1 MDSFLMSDMYVLC
14 VFCRAMMQIQRFTVF
29 GLKQDNT
36 VPQLVTYKEQDSRA
50 LLDVLFEKHPLD
62 GKCDQRIHVTSKS
75 LKVVY
80 DAHTI
85 NKVVDV
91 FRAPR
96 EVHLDK

>member
-1 MDSFLMSDMYVLC
+1 MSDMYVLC
-14 VFCRAMMQIQRFTVF
+14 VFCRVMMQIQRFTVF

>member
-1 MDSFLMSDMYVLC
+1 MDSFLMLDMYVLC
-14 VFCRAMMQIQRFTVF
+14 VFYRAMMQIQGFTVF

-36 VPQLVTYKEQDSRA
+36 VPQLVTSKEQDSKA

-62 GKCDQRIHVTSKS
+62 ETCDQRIHVTSKS

-91 FRAPR
+91 FTAPR

>member
-1 MDSFLMSDMYVLC
+1 MLDLYVPC
-14 VFCRAMMQIQRFTVF
+14 VFCRVMMQIQGFTVF
-29 GLKQDNT
+29 GLKQDNG
-36 VPQLVTYKEQDSRA
+36 VPQLVTSKMQDSQA
-50 LLDVLFEKHPLD
+50 LLNVLFEKHPSD
-62 GKCDQRIHVTSKS
+62 ETCDQRVHVTSKS

-96 EVHLDK
+96 EVQLAK

>member
-1 MDSFLMSDMYVLC
+1 
-14 VFCRAMMQIQRFTVF
+14 MQIEGFTVF
-29 GLKQDNT
+29 GLKQDNS
-36 VPQLVTYKEQDSRA
+36 VPQLVTSKEQDMKA
-50 LLDVLFEKHPLD
+50 LLDVLYEKNPLD
-62 GKCDQRIHVTSKS
+62 ESCDQRICVTSKS

-96 EVHLDK
+96 EVYLAK

>member
-1 MDSFLMSDMYVLC
+1 MLDMYVLC
-14 VFCRAMMQIQRFTVF
+14 VCYRVLMQIQGFTVF
-29 GLKQDNT
+29 GLKQDST
-36 VPQLVTYKEQDSRA
+36 VPQLVTSKEQDSKA

-62 GKCDQRIHVTSKS
+62 ETCDQRIHVTSKS

>member
-1 MDSFLMSDMYVLC
+1 
-14 VFCRAMMQIQRFTVF
+14 MMQIQRFTVF
-29 GLKQDNT
+29 GLEQDNS
-36 VPQLVTYKEQDSRA
+36 VPQLVTSKMQDSQA
-50 LLDVLFEKHPLD
+50 LLNVLFEKNPLD
-62 GKCDQRIHVTSKS
+62 ETCDQRVHVTSKS

-96 EVHLDK
+96 EVQLAK